1 MIDISKL
8 IERSELLSTLGLNG
22 KALWRAI
29 QRREIPEPI
38 KTIGRKQYWNR
49 DVTTWR
55 LKNK

>member
-8 IERSELLSTLGLNG
+8 IERSELLSTLGLNS
-22 KALWRAI
+22 KSLWRAI
-29 QRREIPEPI
+29 QRREIPEAI
-38 KTIGRKQYWNR
+38 KTIGRKKYWNR